1 VDSPLDS
8 ASMPPGGE
16 QTAAV
21 EKPGSESAPEPL
33 AGPAIELV
41 GLRRDFGE
49 RAGLPEL
56 SLRLERGQSLAVIGP
71 NGSGKT
77 TLLRVLAGLLRP
89 TVGAAT
95 VLGCSLPRET
105 WRLHSRVGY
114 LGHEPLLYRELSG
127 RENLRLAAALNGL
140 DDEGAGRRIAELL
153 AAVEMERR
161 ADERT
166 AELSAGMRQRLDICR
181 AVLHEPELLLL
192 DEPEAHLDSGA
203 RTLAERLIGP
213 GEGRTRVI
221 VSHERE
227 RVVAGADLVLELR

>member
-1 VDSPLDS
+1 MQTK
-8 ASMPPGGE
+8 AE

-21 EKPGSESAPEPL
+21 ERPGSDPAPGRAAE
-33 AGPAIELV
+33 GPAIELE

-49 RAGLPEL
+49 RPGLPEL
-56 SLRLERGQSLAVIGP
+56 SLRLERGQSLAVLGP

-89 TVGAAT
+89 SAGKAT

-105 WRLHSRVGY
+105 WRLRGRVGY
-114 LGHEPLLYRELSG
+114 LGHQPLLYRDLSG

-140 DDEGAGRRIAELL
+140 ADASAEDRIGNLL
-153 AAVEMERR
+153 AAMGMDRR

-192 DEPEAHLDSGA
+192 DEPEAHLDAEA
-203 RTLAERLIGP
+203 RALAERLIGP
-213 GEGRTRVI
+213 GEGRTRVL
-221 VSHERE
+221 VSHDRE
-227 RVVAGADLVLELR
+227 RALAGADLVLELR